1 VPLIYGTGRGLDPT
15 IPARDAP
22 GILHRG
28 KPLLPLG
35 EMIMAMPT
43 DEELRQIARQTAEK
57 KAGFYTHFAI
67 YVVVNLFLIAIW
79 YITGAGF
86 PWFVFILFGWG
97 IGIAA
102 HYMGTFHG
110 QAYVDGLTEK
120 EYRKLKDKGG

>member
-1 VPLIYGTGRGLDPT
+1 MHRVSCDP
-15 IPARDAP
+15 
-22 GILHRG
+22 G
-28 KPLLPLG
+28 KPLSSFR

-43 DEELRQIARQTAEK
+43 DEELRVIARHTAEK
-57 KAGFYTHFAI
+57 KAGFYTHLAI

-97 IGIAA
+97 IGIVA

-110 QAYVDGLTEK
+110 QGYVEGLTEK
-120 EYRKLKDKGG
+120 EYRKLKEKGG